1 MNANLTLLA
10 TLITYAFER
19 VILVVMLKA
28 SQEPS
33 NDLEHNLPPL
43 SFLSFVPPLIDQY
56 SVSIKSLCCSCLGRD
71 TQCLRYHVQTSLDLN
86 SLGALLKD
94 RCASGDHSESLLYV

>member
-1 MNANLTLLA
+1 MTEHLTLFA
-10 TLITYAFER
+10 KRITYAVER

-28 SQEPS
+28 SQDPS
-33 NDLEHNLPPL
+33 NDLDHNLPPL

-94 RCASGDHSESLLYV
+94 RCGSGDRSESLLYV